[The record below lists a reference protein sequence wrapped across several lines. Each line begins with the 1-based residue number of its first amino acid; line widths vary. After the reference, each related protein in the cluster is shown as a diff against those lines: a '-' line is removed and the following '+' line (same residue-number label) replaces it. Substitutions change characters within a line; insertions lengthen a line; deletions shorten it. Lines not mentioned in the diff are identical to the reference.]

1 MPDILVVVGSRIL
14 PWLSELF
21 PSIAREDIAPFSD
34 SIEAT
39 SVMRTLRLVLDSMR
53 SSNSVRLLRINVLC
67 SDRVSHCVKG
77 LHSLVQHN
85 KVVMITDL
93 SSAISE
99 ESSIIDN
106 LIGSSKLFRNLMLY
120 VDSFESLYEVKD
132 VLRSLAL
139 HIKTTIV
146 SNYSHVEQD
155 LDLMLLLQWRLKL
168 YGLYLVTKSLNI
180 RKINHVLYSFLHWEL
195 TVDDFCSTRWLRFDI
210 APMRIS
216 IEKSQKELT
225 NAFIAM
231 PSVNPMKVLIIARSG
246 VYLSDGDNLEFVELP
261 SLNRIVDTVDDS
273 NLDTILRSLEPR
285 IVFRISKNFTIT
297 EDDIELL
304 KLIDRYKCLRTVMSS
319 TGMSYLAIKKRIEEL
334 EHALGVKL
342 VVSRRGGTDRGS
354 TDLTPVGRKILEILE
369 TTLSIAKRFLDRRLM
384 LNGLGEACTFIDFP

>member
-1 MPDILVVVGSRIL
+1 MPDILVVVGSGGL

-34 SIEAT
+34 SMEAA
-39 SVMRTLRLVLDSMR
+39 SVIRTLRLVLDSMR
-53 SSNSVRLLRINVLC
+53 SSSSAKLLRINILC
-67 SDRVSHCVKG
+67 SDRVSHCIRG

-85 KVVMITDL
+85 RVVMITDL
-93 SSAISE
+93 NNVVNEGGNVVDS
-99 ESSIIDN
+99 

-120 VDSFESLYEVKD
+120 VDSFKKLYEVKD
-132 VLRSLAL
+132 LLRSLTL

-146 SNYSHVEQD
+146 SNYNLVEQD
-155 LDLMLLLQWRLKL
+155 LDLMLLLQWRLRL
-168 YGLYLVTKSLNI
+168 YGLYLITKPLSA
-180 RKINHVLYSFLHWEL
+180 RKLNHVLYSFLHWEL

-216 IEKSQKELT
+216 IEESRKELT
-225 NAFIAM
+225 NAYIAT
-231 PSVNPMKVLIIARSG
+231 PSVNPVKVLVIARSG
-246 VYLSDGDNLEFVELP
+246 VYLSDGENLEFVELP
-261 SLNRIVDTVDDS
+261 SLNKIIDTVDDS

-304 KLIDRYKCLRTVMSS
+304 KLIDKYKCLRTVMSS

-369 TTLSIAKRFLDRRLM
+369 TTLSIAKRFLDRKLM